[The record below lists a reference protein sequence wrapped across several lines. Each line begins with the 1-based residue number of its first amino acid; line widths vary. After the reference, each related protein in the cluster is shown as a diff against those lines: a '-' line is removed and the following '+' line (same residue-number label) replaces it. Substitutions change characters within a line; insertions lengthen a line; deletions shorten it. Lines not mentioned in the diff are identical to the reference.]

1 MTRALL
7 SSVDSCSFVH
17 VLSETQ
23 LYPQDAS
30 EIGAAQE
37 EGHQESV
44 WEEDEPE
51 LEEDAYASAQ
61 EVPTPN
67 LF

>member
-1 MTRALL
+1 ML
-7 SSVDSCSFVH
+7 SV
-17 VLSETQ
+17 TQ